1 VGDRWVSPTS
11 AVYSATKHAVRAL
24 SDGLRQEAS
33 PGIRVS
39 VIAPGAVELELPNT
53 ILDPAMQGAMKQ
65 FRTHII
71 PTDAIAGAIVYTV
84 EQPADMD
91 VNEVVRPIGQK
102 SFYP

>member
-1 VGDRWVSPTS
+1 
-11 AVYSATKHAVRAL
+11 VYSATKHAVRAL

-39 VIAPGAVELELPNT
+39 VIASGAVESELPNT
-53 ILDPAMQGAMKQ
+53 ILDPAMQEAVKQ

-71 PTDAIAGAIVYTV
+71 PADAIAYIV

-102 SFYP
+102 SF